1 LTHPTLL
8 ERSNANPKMKKTKE
22 GVGVHFLACGTSW
35 VEGRVEALR
44 WGLGQVTSGSIIHID
59 LHNPNNKLVSAW
71 LEDFVCMDG
80 YTWTHKIHHGLDSRE
95 SHHFLPYSIYL

>member
-1 LTHPTLL
+1 MTDPTLL
-8 ERSNANPKMKKTKE
+8 ERSNANPKMKKTKK
-22 GVGVHFLACGTSW
+22 GVGVHFLACSTSW